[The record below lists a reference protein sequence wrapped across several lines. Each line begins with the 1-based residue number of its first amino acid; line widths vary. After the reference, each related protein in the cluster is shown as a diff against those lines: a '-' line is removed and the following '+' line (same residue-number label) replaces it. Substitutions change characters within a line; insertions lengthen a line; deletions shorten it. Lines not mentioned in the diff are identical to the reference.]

1 MSGSW
6 PGGARLFAALH
17 EHPCSQAEDAARRAA
32 AAGPL
37 RCVSACLLGI
47 PCRYDGGSKPL
58 LDLAQRLGQHRPLP
72 LCPEVLAGLGIPR
85 PPMAFV
91 GGDGEQAL
99 LGGAVLADVQGRDCT
114 PALRLAVARAL
125 RIVRAA
131 RCEQALLKERSP
143 SCGVWQTHAREGGL
157 REGCGM
163 LTAALKQAGIAV
175 ESDEQYPC
183 P

>member
-1 MSGSW
+1 
-6 PGGARLFAALH
+6 
-17 EHPCSQAEDAARRAA
+17 
-32 AAGPL
+32 
-37 RCVSACLLGI
+37 
-47 PCRYDGGSKPL
+47 
-58 LDLAQRLGQHRPLP
+58 
-72 LCPEVLAGLGIPR
+72 
-85 PPMAFV
+85 MAFV